1 MEQWMQT
8 VEHVNQ
14 IINSFVWGP
23 VMLGALL
30 CIGLYF
36 TVRTGF
42 LQIRKFPLILKET
55 VGSLFRKK
63 NASRKQD
70 GGITSFQALATALA
84 STIGVG
90 NIVGVATAITM
101 GGPGAVFWMW
111 VSALLGMMTKYA
123 EVVLAVHYR
132 RKNKEGQWVG
142 GPMYYIRDG
151 LKSPFLAGAF
161 AVFGMLASFGIGNM
175 TQANSISSAMQQ
187 SFGIHPAITGVVIAV
202 ITALVVIG
210 GLSRI
215 AKVTEKV
222 VPFMAVFFIV
232 GASVVIVANAKNLPA
247 AFSAIFRGAFG
258 LDSVAGGITGSVL
271 ASAMKMGIARGVF
284 SNEAGLGSAPIVHAA
299 ADTDHPARQG
309 LWGAFEVFADTLA
322 CCTLTALAILSTDLW
337 KDPSISGAALSSS
350 VFESVLGQWGGAF
363 LSISIFLFAFASI
376 VGWSYYGER
385 CGQYLFGGRFQLV
398 YKVAFV
404 LMTAVGATMELK
416 LVWSISDTL
425 NGLMAIPNLIALVA
439 LNGVVIK
446 LTKEAFSPGGV
457 LNPGKLPQKRRNGKC
472 K

>member
-8 VEHVNQ
+8 IEHINQ
-14 IINSFVWGP
+14 TVNSFVWGP

-36 TVRTGF
+36 TLRTGF
-42 LQIRKFPLILKET
+42 LQIRRFPLILKET
-55 VGSLFRKK
+55 ILSLFRKK
-63 NASRKQD
+63 KPSQNHGD
-70 GGITSFQALATALA
+70 GISSFQALSTALA

-132 RKNKEGQWVG
+132 RKNREGKWIG

-161 AVFGMLASFGIGNM
+161 ALFGMFASFGIGNM
-175 TQANSISSAMQQ
+175 TQANSISNAMQQ
-187 SFGIHPAITGVVIAV
+187 SFGIHPAITGVAIAV
-202 ITALVVIG
+202 VTALVVIG
-210 GLSRI
+210 GLNRI

-222 VPFMAVFFIV
+222 VPFMAIFFIV
-232 GASVVIVANAKNLPA
+232 GACIVIVANVKNLPS
-247 AFSAIFRGAFG
+247 AFSSIFKGAFG
-258 LDSVAGGITGSVL
+258 WDSVAGGVTGSVL
-271 ASAMKMGIARGVF
+271 ASAMKMGVARGVF

-425 NGLMAIPNLIALVA
+425 NGLMAIPNLIALVG
-439 LNGVVIK
+439 LHGVVIQ
-446 LTKEAFSPGGV
+446 LTKEAFAPGGV
-457 LNPGKLPQKRRNGKC
+457 LNPNQLPRKRRNEKC